1 MIAHVLHSGILGDV
15 AQRDDVLRQHGAQ
28 GGLRLG
34 RQGGLAGK
42 GIVVPVQL
50 AQLDLNALGGNG
62 EMVDLFLGRIA
73 QQRQGGSNG
82 DHSHETER
90 QGNGENTFL
99 FHVIF
104 LLFSI
109 LILNLD
115 DVHRRRPARR
125 QAPPPEGKRLP
136 SLSF

>member
-1 MIAHVLHSGILGDV
+1 MLRSGTMFCASTVPRV
-15 AQRDDVLRQHGAQ
+15 AW
-28 GGLRLG
+28 RLG
-34 RQGGLAGK
+34 RQGGLSGK

-99 FHVIF
+99 FM
-104 LLFSI
+104 
-109 LILNLD
+109 
-115 DVHRRRPARR
+115 
-125 QAPPPEGKRLP
+125 
-136 SLSF
+136 